1 MLRAMV
7 FTMAAIMVG
16 GSAAAAE
23 PDGDPIARG
32 GAIYREH
39 CASCHGAEAQGAPNW
54 EEPNA
59 AGELPP
65 PPHGPE
71 GHTWRHSDDE
81 LRHMIAKGWRDPFN
95 RTQRLTMP
103 AFGAILSDAE
113 IAAVIAYLKT
123 LWTDEQRAFQAR
135 RNAEKNAGETPR

>member
-1 MLRAMV
+1 
-7 FTMAAIMVG
+7 
-16 GSAAAAE
+16 
-23 PDGDPIARG
+23 
-32 GAIYREH
+32 
-39 CASCHGAEAQGAPNW
+39 
-54 EEPNA
+54 
-59 AGELPP
+59 
-65 PPHGPE
+65 
-71 GHTWRHSDDE
+71 
-81 LRHMIAKGWRDPFN
+81 MIAKGWRDPFN